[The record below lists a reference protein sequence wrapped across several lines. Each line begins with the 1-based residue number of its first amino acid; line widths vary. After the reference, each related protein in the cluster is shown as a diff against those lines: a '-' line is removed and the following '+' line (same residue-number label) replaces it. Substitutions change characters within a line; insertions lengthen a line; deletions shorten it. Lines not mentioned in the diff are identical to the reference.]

1 MKWNKFTLKTRSE
14 VEDIVIST
22 LADVGIEGVEIQD
35 KQPLTESDKQQ
46 MFVDIMPDIPDDDG
60 IAYLNFYLDV
70 DEDKEKV
77 LADVRAALAE
87 MQEFLD
93 LGECTITESET
104 EDKDWINNWKQYF
117 KQFYVDDILIIPSWE
132 EVKPEDRDKMI
143 IHIDPGTAFGT
154 GMHETTQLCIRQ
166 LKKYVTKDT
175 ELLDVGTGSG
185 ILSIIA
191 LKLGARHAVGTDLD
205 PCAVPAVEENKEV
218 NGIPVEA
225 FNMMIGN
232 IIDDKEVQDKV
243 GYEKYDIVT
252 ANILADV
259 LVPLTP
265 VIVHQMK
272 PGAVYITSEKENR
285 FMYRFFVEESQ
296 IYDGTVHITGSD
308 VNHIKNVLRM
318 RPGEKILVST
328 GGEKEYHCAVSD
340 FPEGEVLAA
349 VEEVTAA
356 DRELPS
362 GIVLFQGLPK
372 GDKMELIIQKAV
384 ELGATEIVPVE
395 MKRCVVKLDRKKAE
409 KKAERWQTI
418 ALGAAKQSKRMQ
430 IPTVHMPVTFQ
441 QALAMM
447 AESDVRLMPYEN
459 AEGMEGTRKI
469 LESIEPGESI
479 AILIGP
485 EGGIDEA
492 EVEMAMK
499 AKVEPITLGK
509 RILRTETAG
518 MTVLSILVYLLEG
531 RERTR

>member
-1 MKWNKFTLKTRSE
+1 
-14 VEDIVIST
+14 
-22 LADVGIEGVEIQD
+22 
-35 KQPLTESDKQQ
+35 
-46 MFVDIMPDIPDDDG
+46 
-60 IAYLNFYLDV
+60 
-70 DEDKEKV
+70 
-77 LADVRAALAE
+77 
-87 MQEFLD
+87 
-93 LGECTITESET
+93 
-104 EDKDWINNWKQYF
+104 
-117 KQFYVDDILIIPSWE
+117 
-132 EVKPEDRDKMI
+132 
-143 IHIDPGTAFGT
+143 
-154 GMHETTQLCIRQ
+154 
-166 LKKYVTKDT
+166 
-175 ELLDVGTGSG
+175 
-185 ILSIIA
+185 
-191 LKLGARHAVGTDLD
+191 
-205 PCAVPAVEENKEV
+205 
-218 NGIPVEA
+218 
-225 FNMMIGN
+225 
-232 IIDDKEVQDKV
+232 
-243 GYEKYDIVT
+243 
-252 ANILADV
+252 
-259 LVPLTP
+259 
-265 VIVHQMK
+265 
-272 PGAVYITSEKENR
+272 
-285 FMYRFFVEESQ
+285 MYRFFVEESQ

-308 VNHIKNVLRM
+308 INHIKNVLRM

-459 AEGMEGTRKI
+459 AEGMEGTRRI

-499 AKVEPITLGK
+499 EKVEPITLGK

>member
-1 MKWNKFTLKTRSE
+1 MGFCYGKKTDVNQEKRSIRKTRHQKNRISE
-14 VEDIVIST
+14 KQDIRKTRHQKS
-22 LADVGIEGVEIQD
+22 EI
-35 KQPLTESDKQQ
+35 
-46 MFVDIMPDIPDDDG
+46 
-60 IAYLNFYLDV
+60 
-70 DEDKEKV
+70 
-77 LADVRAALAE
+77 
-87 MQEFLD
+87 
-93 LGECTITESET
+93 
-104 EDKDWINNWKQYF
+104 
-117 KQFYVDDILIIPSWE
+117 
-132 EVKPEDRDKMI
+132 PE
-143 IHIDPGTAFGT
+143 
-154 GMHETTQLCIRQ
+154 
-166 LKKYVTKDT
+166 
-175 ELLDVGTGSG
+175 
-185 ILSIIA
+185 
-191 LKLGARHAVGTDLD
+191 
-205 PCAVPAVEENKEV
+205 
-218 NGIPVEA
+218 
-225 FNMMIGN
+225 
-232 IIDDKEVQDKV
+232 
-243 GYEKYDIVT
+243 
-252 ANILADV
+252 
-259 LVPLTP
+259 
-265 VIVHQMK
+265 
-272 PGAVYITSEKENR
+272 EKENR

-296 IYDGTVHITGSD
+296 IYNGIVHITGSD

-328 GGEKEYHCAVSD
+328 GGEKEYHCAISD

-459 AEGMEGTRKI
+459 AEGMEGTRRI

-479 AILIGP
+479 AVLIGP

>member
-1 MKWNKFTLKTRSE
+1 MRVYKKKTIRRMKWYG
-14 VEDIVIST
+14 VI
-22 LADVGIEGVEIQD
+22 L
-35 KQPLTESDKQQ
+35 
-46 MFVDIMPDIPDDDG
+46 
-60 IAYLNFYLDV
+60 
-70 DEDKEKV
+70 V
-77 LADVRAALAE
+77 LA
-87 MQEFLD
+87 
-93 LGECTITESET
+93 
-104 EDKDWINNWKQYF
+104 
-117 KQFYVDDILIIPSWE
+117 
-132 EVKPEDRDKMI
+132 
-143 IHIDPGTAFGT
+143 
-154 GMHETTQLCIRQ
+154 
-166 LKKYVTKDT
+166 
-175 ELLDVGTGSG
+175 
-185 ILSIIA
+185 
-191 LKLGARHAVGTDLD
+191 
-205 PCAVPAVEENKEV
+205 
-218 NGIPVEA
+218 GIPLG
-225 FNMMIGN
+225 IGMGRSL
-232 IIDDKEVQDKV
+232 EE
-243 GYEKYDIVT
+243 GRT
-252 ANILADV
+252 FL
-259 LVPLTP
+259 L
-265 VIVHQMK
+265 
-272 PGAVYITSEKENR
+272 
-285 FMYRFFVEESQ
+285 EESQ

-441 QALAMM
+441 QALAMI

-459 AEGMEGTRKI
+459 AEGMEGTRRI

-492 EVEMAMK
+492 EVEMAMSRLRSES
-499 AKVEPITLGK
+499 AFCARK
-509 RILRTETAG
+509 RPE
-518 MTVLSILVYLLEG
+518 
-531 RERTR
+531 

>member
-1 MKWNKFTLKTRSE
+1 MGFCYGKKTDVNQEKRSIRKTRHQKSE
-14 VEDIVIST
+14 
-22 LADVGIEGVEIQD
+22 
-35 KQPLTESDKQQ
+35 
-46 MFVDIMPDIPDDDG
+46 IP
-60 IAYLNFYLDV
+60 
-70 DEDKEKV
+70 E
-77 LADVRAALAE
+77 
-87 MQEFLD
+87 
-93 LGECTITESET
+93 
-104 EDKDWINNWKQYF
+104 
-117 KQFYVDDILIIPSWE
+117 
-132 EVKPEDRDKMI
+132 
-143 IHIDPGTAFGT
+143 
-154 GMHETTQLCIRQ
+154 
-166 LKKYVTKDT
+166 
-175 ELLDVGTGSG
+175 
-185 ILSIIA
+185 
-191 LKLGARHAVGTDLD
+191 
-205 PCAVPAVEENKEV
+205 
-218 NGIPVEA
+218 
-225 FNMMIGN
+225 
-232 IIDDKEVQDKV
+232 
-243 GYEKYDIVT
+243 
-252 ANILADV
+252 
-259 LVPLTP
+259 
-265 VIVHQMK
+265 
-272 PGAVYITSEKENR
+272 EKENR

-296 IYDGTVHITGSD
+296 IYNGTVHITGSD

-328 GGEKEYHCAVSD
+328 EKEYHCAVSD

-459 AEGMEGTRKI
+459 AEGMEGTRRI

-479 AILIGP
+479 AVLIGP

>member
-1 MKWNKFTLKTRSE
+1 MGFCYGKKTDVNQEKRSTRKTRHQKSE
-14 VEDIVIST
+14 
-22 LADVGIEGVEIQD
+22 
-35 KQPLTESDKQQ
+35 
-46 MFVDIMPDIPDDDG
+46 IP
-60 IAYLNFYLDV
+60 
-70 DEDKEKV
+70 E
-77 LADVRAALAE
+77 
-87 MQEFLD
+87 
-93 LGECTITESET
+93 
-104 EDKDWINNWKQYF
+104 
-117 KQFYVDDILIIPSWE
+117 
-132 EVKPEDRDKMI
+132 
-143 IHIDPGTAFGT
+143 
-154 GMHETTQLCIRQ
+154 
-166 LKKYVTKDT
+166 
-175 ELLDVGTGSG
+175 
-185 ILSIIA
+185 
-191 LKLGARHAVGTDLD
+191 
-205 PCAVPAVEENKEV
+205 
-218 NGIPVEA
+218 
-225 FNMMIGN
+225 
-232 IIDDKEVQDKV
+232 
-243 GYEKYDIVT
+243 
-252 ANILADV
+252 
-259 LVPLTP
+259 
-265 VIVHQMK
+265 
-272 PGAVYITSEKENR
+272 EKENR

-296 IYDGTVHITGSD
+296 IYNGTVHITGSD

-459 AEGMEGTRKI
+459 AEGMEGTRRI

-479 AILIGP
+479 AVLIGP
-485 EGGIDEA
+485 EGGIDEV

>member
-1 MKWNKFTLKTRSE
+1 MGFCYGKKTDVNQEKRSIRKTRHQKSE
-14 VEDIVIST
+14 
-22 LADVGIEGVEIQD
+22 
-35 KQPLTESDKQQ
+35 
-46 MFVDIMPDIPDDDG
+46 IP
-60 IAYLNFYLDV
+60 
-70 DEDKEKV
+70 E
-77 LADVRAALAE
+77 
-87 MQEFLD
+87 
-93 LGECTITESET
+93 
-104 EDKDWINNWKQYF
+104 
-117 KQFYVDDILIIPSWE
+117 
-132 EVKPEDRDKMI
+132 
-143 IHIDPGTAFGT
+143 
-154 GMHETTQLCIRQ
+154 
-166 LKKYVTKDT
+166 
-175 ELLDVGTGSG
+175 
-185 ILSIIA
+185 
-191 LKLGARHAVGTDLD
+191 
-205 PCAVPAVEENKEV
+205 
-218 NGIPVEA
+218 
-225 FNMMIGN
+225 
-232 IIDDKEVQDKV
+232 
-243 GYEKYDIVT
+243 
-252 ANILADV
+252 
-259 LVPLTP
+259 
-265 VIVHQMK
+265 
-272 PGAVYITSEKENR
+272 EKENR

-296 IYDGTVHITGSD
+296 IYNGTVHITGSD

-340 FPEGEVLAA
+340 FTEGEVLAA

-430 IPTVHMPVTFQ
+430 IPTVHTPVTFQ

-459 AEGMEGTRKI
+459 AEGMEGTRRI

-479 AILIGP
+479 AVLIGP

>member
-1 MKWNKFTLKTRSE
+1 MGFCYSKKTDVNQEKRSTRKTRHQKSE
-14 VEDIVIST
+14 
-22 LADVGIEGVEIQD
+22 
-35 KQPLTESDKQQ
+35 
-46 MFVDIMPDIPDDDG
+46 IP
-60 IAYLNFYLDV
+60 
-70 DEDKEKV
+70 E
-77 LADVRAALAE
+77 
-87 MQEFLD
+87 
-93 LGECTITESET
+93 
-104 EDKDWINNWKQYF
+104 
-117 KQFYVDDILIIPSWE
+117 
-132 EVKPEDRDKMI
+132 
-143 IHIDPGTAFGT
+143 
-154 GMHETTQLCIRQ
+154 
-166 LKKYVTKDT
+166 
-175 ELLDVGTGSG
+175 
-185 ILSIIA
+185 
-191 LKLGARHAVGTDLD
+191 
-205 PCAVPAVEENKEV
+205 
-218 NGIPVEA
+218 
-225 FNMMIGN
+225 
-232 IIDDKEVQDKV
+232 
-243 GYEKYDIVT
+243 
-252 ANILADV
+252 
-259 LVPLTP
+259 
-265 VIVHQMK
+265 
-272 PGAVYITSEKENR
+272 EKENR

-318 RPGEKILVST
+318 RTGEKILVST

-349 VEEVTAA
+349 VEEVTEA

-430 IPTVHMPVTFQ
+430 IPTVHTPVTFQ

-459 AEGMEGTRKI
+459 AEGMEGTRRI

-479 AILIGP
+479 AVLIGP

>member
-1 MKWNKFTLKTRSE
+1 
-14 VEDIVIST
+14 
-22 LADVGIEGVEIQD
+22 
-35 KQPLTESDKQQ
+35 
-46 MFVDIMPDIPDDDG
+46 
-60 IAYLNFYLDV
+60 
-70 DEDKEKV
+70 
-77 LADVRAALAE
+77 
-87 MQEFLD
+87 
-93 LGECTITESET
+93 
-104 EDKDWINNWKQYF
+104 
-117 KQFYVDDILIIPSWE
+117 
-132 EVKPEDRDKMI
+132 
-143 IHIDPGTAFGT
+143 
-154 GMHETTQLCIRQ
+154 
-166 LKKYVTKDT
+166 
-175 ELLDVGTGSG
+175 
-185 ILSIIA
+185 
-191 LKLGARHAVGTDLD
+191 
-205 PCAVPAVEENKEV
+205 
-218 NGIPVEA
+218 
-225 FNMMIGN
+225 
-232 IIDDKEVQDKV
+232 
-243 GYEKYDIVT
+243 
-252 ANILADV
+252 
-259 LVPLTP
+259 
-265 VIVHQMK
+265 
-272 PGAVYITSEKENR
+272 
-285 FMYRFFVEESQ
+285 MYRFFVEESQ

-459 AEGMEGTRKI
+459 AEGMEGTRRI

-499 AKVEPITLGK
+499 EKVEPITLGK
-509 RILRTETAG
+509 RIFIISNRRMNRRISGFIHNEDVVILIHNRKRNRPRQNSVGGFCFDKVRFDHIPGVHGLARPGADAVSENA
-518 MTVLSILVYLLEG
+518 VLCAF
-531 RERTR
+531 

>member
-1 MKWNKFTLKTRSE
+1 MGFCYGKKTDVNQEKRSTRKTRHQKSE
-14 VEDIVIST
+14 
-22 LADVGIEGVEIQD
+22 
-35 KQPLTESDKQQ
+35 
-46 MFVDIMPDIPDDDG
+46 IP
-60 IAYLNFYLDV
+60 
-70 DEDKEKV
+70 E
-77 LADVRAALAE
+77 
-87 MQEFLD
+87 
-93 LGECTITESET
+93 
-104 EDKDWINNWKQYF
+104 
-117 KQFYVDDILIIPSWE
+117 
-132 EVKPEDRDKMI
+132 
-143 IHIDPGTAFGT
+143 
-154 GMHETTQLCIRQ
+154 
-166 LKKYVTKDT
+166 
-175 ELLDVGTGSG
+175 
-185 ILSIIA
+185 
-191 LKLGARHAVGTDLD
+191 
-205 PCAVPAVEENKEV
+205 
-218 NGIPVEA
+218 
-225 FNMMIGN
+225 
-232 IIDDKEVQDKV
+232 
-243 GYEKYDIVT
+243 
-252 ANILADV
+252 
-259 LVPLTP
+259 
-265 VIVHQMK
+265 
-272 PGAVYITSEKENR
+272 EKENR

-296 IYDGTVHITGSD
+296 IYNGIVHITGSD

-384 ELGATEIVPVE
+384 ELGAMEIVPVE

-430 IPTVHMPVTFQ
+430 IPTVHTPVTFQ

-459 AEGMEGTRKI
+459 AEGMEGTRRI

-479 AILIGP
+479 AVLIGP

>member
-1 MKWNKFTLKTRSE
+1 MGFCYGKKTDVNQEKRSTRKTRHQKSE
-14 VEDIVIST
+14 
-22 LADVGIEGVEIQD
+22 
-35 KQPLTESDKQQ
+35 
-46 MFVDIMPDIPDDDG
+46 IP
-60 IAYLNFYLDV
+60 
-70 DEDKEKV
+70 E
-77 LADVRAALAE
+77 
-87 MQEFLD
+87 
-93 LGECTITESET
+93 
-104 EDKDWINNWKQYF
+104 
-117 KQFYVDDILIIPSWE
+117 
-132 EVKPEDRDKMI
+132 
-143 IHIDPGTAFGT
+143 
-154 GMHETTQLCIRQ
+154 
-166 LKKYVTKDT
+166 
-175 ELLDVGTGSG
+175 
-185 ILSIIA
+185 
-191 LKLGARHAVGTDLD
+191 
-205 PCAVPAVEENKEV
+205 
-218 NGIPVEA
+218 
-225 FNMMIGN
+225 
-232 IIDDKEVQDKV
+232 
-243 GYEKYDIVT
+243 
-252 ANILADV
+252 
-259 LVPLTP
+259 
-265 VIVHQMK
+265 
-272 PGAVYITSEKENR
+272 EKENR

-296 IYDGTVHITGSD
+296 IYNGTVHITGSD

-384 ELGATEIVPVE
+384 ELGAMEIVPVE

-430 IPTVHMPVTFQ
+430 IPTVHTPVTFQ

-459 AEGMEGTRKI
+459 AEGMEGTRRI

-479 AILIGP
+479 AVLIGP

>member
-1 MKWNKFTLKTRSE
+1 
-14 VEDIVIST
+14 
-22 LADVGIEGVEIQD
+22 
-35 KQPLTESDKQQ
+35 
-46 MFVDIMPDIPDDDG
+46 
-60 IAYLNFYLDV
+60 
-70 DEDKEKV
+70 
-77 LADVRAALAE
+77 
-87 MQEFLD
+87 
-93 LGECTITESET
+93 
-104 EDKDWINNWKQYF
+104 
-117 KQFYVDDILIIPSWE
+117 
-132 EVKPEDRDKMI
+132 
-143 IHIDPGTAFGT
+143 
-154 GMHETTQLCIRQ
+154 
-166 LKKYVTKDT
+166 
-175 ELLDVGTGSG
+175 
-185 ILSIIA
+185 
-191 LKLGARHAVGTDLD
+191 
-205 PCAVPAVEENKEV
+205 
-218 NGIPVEA
+218 
-225 FNMMIGN
+225 
-232 IIDDKEVQDKV
+232 
-243 GYEKYDIVT
+243 
-252 ANILADV
+252 
-259 LVPLTP
+259 
-265 VIVHQMK
+265 
-272 PGAVYITSEKENR
+272 
-285 FMYRFFVEESQ
+285 MYRFFVEESQ

-349 VEEVTAA
+349 VEEVTEA

-459 AEGMEGTRKI
+459 AEGMEGTRRI

-479 AILIGP
+479 AVLIGP
-485 EGGIDEA
+485 EGGIDEV

>member
-1 MKWNKFTLKTRSE
+1 MRVYKKKTIRRMKWYG
-14 VEDIVIST
+14 VI
-22 LADVGIEGVEIQD
+22 L
-35 KQPLTESDKQQ
+35 
-46 MFVDIMPDIPDDDG
+46 
-60 IAYLNFYLDV
+60 
-70 DEDKEKV
+70 V
-77 LADVRAALAE
+77 L
-87 MQEFLD
+87 
-93 LGECTITESET
+93 
-104 EDKDWINNWKQYF
+104 
-117 KQFYVDDILIIPSWE
+117 
-132 EVKPEDRDKMI
+132 
-143 IHIDPGTAFGT
+143 
-154 GMHETTQLCIRQ
+154 
-166 LKKYVTKDT
+166 
-175 ELLDVGTGSG
+175 SG
-185 ILSIIA
+185 IP
-191 LKLGARHAVGTDLD
+191 LGIGMGRSL
-205 PCAVPAVEENKEV
+205 EE
-218 NGIPVEA
+218 GRT
-225 FNMMIGN
+225 F
-232 IIDDKEVQDKV
+232 
-243 GYEKYDIVT
+243 
-252 ANILADV
+252 L
-259 LVPLTP
+259 L
-265 VIVHQMK
+265 
-272 PGAVYITSEKENR
+272 
-285 FMYRFFVEESQ
+285 EESQ

-441 QALAMM
+441 QALAMI

-459 AEGMEGTRKI
+459 AEGMEGTRRI

-499 AKVEPITLGK
+499 EKVEPITLGK

>member
-1 MKWNKFTLKTRSE
+1 
-14 VEDIVIST
+14 
-22 LADVGIEGVEIQD
+22 
-35 KQPLTESDKQQ
+35 
-46 MFVDIMPDIPDDDG
+46 
-60 IAYLNFYLDV
+60 
-70 DEDKEKV
+70 
-77 LADVRAALAE
+77 
-87 MQEFLD
+87 
-93 LGECTITESET
+93 
-104 EDKDWINNWKQYF
+104 
-117 KQFYVDDILIIPSWE
+117 
-132 EVKPEDRDKMI
+132 
-143 IHIDPGTAFGT
+143 
-154 GMHETTQLCIRQ
+154 
-166 LKKYVTKDT
+166 
-175 ELLDVGTGSG
+175 
-185 ILSIIA
+185 
-191 LKLGARHAVGTDLD
+191 
-205 PCAVPAVEENKEV
+205 
-218 NGIPVEA
+218 
-225 FNMMIGN
+225 
-232 IIDDKEVQDKV
+232 
-243 GYEKYDIVT
+243 
-252 ANILADV
+252 
-259 LVPLTP
+259 
-265 VIVHQMK
+265 
-272 PGAVYITSEKENR
+272 
-285 FMYRFFVEESQ
+285 MYRFFVEESQ

-418 ALGAAKQSKRMQ
+418 ALGAAKQSLKVTAQ
-430 IPTVHMPVTFQ
+430 IIDS
-441 QALAMM
+441 ALAMM

>member
-1 MKWNKFTLKTRSE
+1 MGFCYGKKTDVNQEKRSTRKTRHQKSE
-14 VEDIVIST
+14 
-22 LADVGIEGVEIQD
+22 
-35 KQPLTESDKQQ
+35 
-46 MFVDIMPDIPDDDG
+46 IP
-60 IAYLNFYLDV
+60 
-70 DEDKEKV
+70 E
-77 LADVRAALAE
+77 
-87 MQEFLD
+87 
-93 LGECTITESET
+93 
-104 EDKDWINNWKQYF
+104 
-117 KQFYVDDILIIPSWE
+117 
-132 EVKPEDRDKMI
+132 
-143 IHIDPGTAFGT
+143 
-154 GMHETTQLCIRQ
+154 
-166 LKKYVTKDT
+166 
-175 ELLDVGTGSG
+175 
-185 ILSIIA
+185 
-191 LKLGARHAVGTDLD
+191 
-205 PCAVPAVEENKEV
+205 
-218 NGIPVEA
+218 
-225 FNMMIGN
+225 
-232 IIDDKEVQDKV
+232 
-243 GYEKYDIVT
+243 
-252 ANILADV
+252 
-259 LVPLTP
+259 
-265 VIVHQMK
+265 
-272 PGAVYITSEKENR
+272 EKENR

-296 IYDGTVHITGSD
+296 IYNGTVHIMGSD

-459 AEGMEGTRKI
+459 AEGMEGTRRI

-479 AILIGP
+479 AVLIGP

-492 EVEMAMK
+492 EVEMARK